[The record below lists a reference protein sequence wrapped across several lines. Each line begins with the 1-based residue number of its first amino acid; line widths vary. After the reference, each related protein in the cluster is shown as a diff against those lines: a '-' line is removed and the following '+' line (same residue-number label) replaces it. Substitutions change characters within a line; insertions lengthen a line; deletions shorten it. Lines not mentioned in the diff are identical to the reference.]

1 MVHLNL
7 QQTKGMPVRD
17 RQIWITREGLPQY
30 GQCLL
35 VTKSVQIINKNE
47 FPTLIWTQII
57 TDQPP
62 KQLQTAITEFQY
74 RQLHQ
79 L

>member
-1 MVHLNL
+1 M
-7 QQTKGMPVRD
+7 
-17 RQIWITREGLPQY
+17 
-30 GQCLL
+30 
-35 VTKSVQIINKNE
+35 TKSAQIIKKNE

-57 TDQPP
+57 TDQSP

-74 RQLHQ
+74 KQLHQ